1 MEVHERLLERDP
13 EYRRRQTELEFFTRD
28 YLARIAG
35 DGLRSGIV
43 VIPVVV
49 HVVDN
54 TAAENVSDAQI
65 QSQID
70 VLNQDYRK
78 LNGDFTSAPGAFQPV
93 AADARVQFQLAVRDP
108 NCNATT
114 GITRTQ
120 TTVASFTNND
130 AVKAAATGGADP
142 WPSDQYLNLWVCN
155 LGGGLLGYAQF
166 PGGPAATDGVVIT
179 YTGFGN
185 TGTAAA
191 PYNLGRTATHEIGHW
206 LNLHH
211 VWGDAI
217 CGDDF
222 VADTPVQQGPNFG
235 CPAFPHVT
243 CGNGPNG
250 DMFCNYMDYVDD
262 HCMVMFT
269 AGQSARMDAAL
280 AGARAPILA
289 SPGLVPP
296 PPVVAAVLW
305 SKDVGADTGVE
316 PDPSPDPMWLS
327 DDIWVRNTND
337 GRTVQDHQDPVYRPG
352 GPPNYVYV
360 RVRNRGCQAGGSG
373 TVKLYWAK
381 ASTALGWPA
390 PWDGSVTVPALM
402 GSTIGAQPVANVAGG
417 GSAILEFAWS
427 PPNPNDYASFGA
439 DKNHF
444 CLLSRIETASA
455 PPYGMTFPEGGN
467 LYANVQNNN
476 KIVWKN
482 VSVIGT
488 AREPGRLAWIT
499 IGTTLGRPAPMRLT
513 FTSPVEGSQELPALL
528 KTHTV
533 SIDLGPELSKRWQ
546 AGGSA
551 ADGFDVRGG
560 RLQLDRSGA
569 WIGNLEIHPGEL
581 HTFSVA
587 IHRKDENE
595 QGNDVFFLDVAQ
607 AVDEGAAAVIG
618 GQRVV
623 LKTVHHRRHL
633 PHLPWWIFGDWTHS
647 HEEDEEEVAVF
658 RHHDFPFPRSRGRD
672 GFELTEDG
680 AIVLHEI
687 APTDGIQRV
696 AGTWHAETET
706 TILVTFQEMSRRS
719 LRLEVIAGEPGLLR
733 GKWHPV

>member
-1 MEVHERLLERDP
+1 
-13 EYRRRQTELEFFTRD
+13 
-28 YLARIAG
+28 
-35 DGLRSGIV
+35 
-43 VIPVVV
+43 
-49 HVVDN
+49 
-54 TAAENVSDAQI
+54 
-65 QSQID
+65 
-70 VLNQDYRK
+70 
-78 LNGDFTSAPGAFQPV
+78 
-93 AADARVQFQLAVRDP
+93 
-108 NCNATT
+108 
-114 GITRTQ
+114 
-120 TTVASFTNND
+120 
-130 AVKAAATGGADP
+130 
-142 WPSDQYLNLWVCN
+142 
-155 LGGGLLGYAQF
+155 
-166 PGGPAATDGVVIT
+166 VIT

-191 PYNLGRTATHEIGHW
+191 PFNLGRTATHEIGHW

-211 VWGDAI
+211 IWGDAM

-269 AGQSARMDAAL
+269 AGQSARIDAAL

-289 SPGLVPP
+289 SAGLVPP
-296 PPVVAAVLW
+296 PPAPAAVLW
-305 SKDVGADTGVE
+305 SKDVGADTGAE
-316 PDPSPDPMWLS
+316 PDPSLDPMWLS
-327 DDIWVRNTND
+327 DDIWVRNSND
-337 GRTVQDHQDPVYRPG
+337 GLTVQDHQDPIYRPG

-360 RVRNRGCQAGGSG
+360 RVRNRGCQAGGNG

-390 PWDGSVTVPALM
+390 PWDGSVTAPALM
-402 GSTIGAQPVANVAGG
+402 GSTIGAQPVANIAGG
-417 GSAILEFAWS
+417 GSTILEFAWS

-444 CLLSRIETASA
+444 CLLSRIETAAA

-482 VSVIGT
+482 VSVLGT
-488 AREPGRLAWIT
+488 AREPGRLAWVT
-499 IGTTLGRPAPMRLT
+499 IGTTLGRSAPMRLT

-528 KTHTV
+528 AGYTA

-551 ADGFDVRGG
+551 ADGFDVRDG

-569 WIGNLEIHPGEL
+569 WIGNLEIHPREL

-587 IHRKDENE
+587 FHSKNENE

-607 AVDEGAAAVIG
+607 AVDEEAAAAIG

-623 LKTVHHRRHL
+623 LKTIHHRRHL
-633 PHLPWWIFGDWTHS
+633 PHLPWWIFGHWTHS
-647 HEEDEEEVAVF
+647 HEEDEEDVVAF

-680 AIVLHEI
+680 TIVLDEI
-687 APTDGIQRV
+687 ARTDGIQQV
-696 AGTWHAETET
+696 EGTWHAETAT
-706 TILVTFQEMSRRS
+706 TILITFPEMSRQS

-733 GKWHPV
+733 GRWHPA